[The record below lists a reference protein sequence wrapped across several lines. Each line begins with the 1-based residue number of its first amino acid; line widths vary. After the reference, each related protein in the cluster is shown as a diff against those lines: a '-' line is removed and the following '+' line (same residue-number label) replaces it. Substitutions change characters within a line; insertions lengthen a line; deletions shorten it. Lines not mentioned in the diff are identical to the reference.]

1 MQRDLTSTL
10 PPADALALDEAGA
23 AGVVVPGQAGVR
35 QRDALIHAVA
45 EAARHL
51 LADSDFDRGVTA
63 ALTVLGQALGAPR
76 IGLVEDL
83 PVPGD
88 QRPGRWRGT
97 HEWHRPDLKPQLGSP
112 TESGDYPSWAWWQ
125 RLCSDEVVVLPNEID
140 PPGERQSQSILAVLV
155 PGPTRRWVAIGYLV
169 HSSWSPQEISIL
181 QTAAACVGAAIE
193 RRDAEAQRLALERS
207 RTEQAQSLNRLLE
220 GVVQASKALLDGGD
234 FSQSMPRWLALLADA
249 MGADAA
255 MLGRYGASS
264 GDTLFEAYWSRDG
277 SPRGGIDVPSTRDFD
292 AWTLR
297 LQAGEL
303 VWAHRDELLDAA
315 SVDFWQRTDCW
326 TNLLVPVTAGA
337 RALGWLGF
345 DWRERREWNPAF
357 ASVLRAATDSLAAAL
372 QREQAQQALAAEREH
387 RLALQQ
393 ARADEAARQT
403 RRIERHSALL
413 AAVAVSAEE
422 LLAAREPALRLDA
435 VLQRVGELTQAQRA
449 AVSRVHWTP
458 GDPQRH
464 GWQEIAH
471 EWTAPG
477 AVRQM
482 DQASQRFEMRRD
494 DATWGLAIAQFATQ
508 RHLFAVIDELD
519 EPFRSEQ
526 LALGAVWSLCYPI
539 LVEGEIW
546 GLLGVDF
553 GTPFE
558 GRDEAHTAALQ
569 TVASTIAAALRR
581 QQLEQRA
588 VASERERADEN
599 AHLVGLLEVVVRSSR
614 TLFDAA
620 DFEPALRRWLGEFG
634 HATAAMRATFYDIT
648 THAPSGRPTTRML
661 CEWVREGVENSVAVT
676 FDEPLVIDPRGAEA
690 EMARL
695 LSGQVVAVLAA
706 DLEGPMRD
714 FMASQGN
721 AMVLAVPVF
730 MDGRQSGCLSFDYA
744 EQRAFS
750 VADVAVLQTAADT
763 LAAILKRNQS
773 ARAALAEREARLA
786 LEQRRFS
793 ELAQANAALRLSLDA
808 LADAQ
813 GEQGFLRQTLLQI
826 HAQAGAARAYLFSSD
841 EPGAGLRLLG
851 CVAEGS
857 FRRDG
862 FADDPPMFRQGFTM
876 VPSLLAD
883 LVAHGRLLW
892 RRVDPQA
899 ADDPQAPESL
909 RWHARM
915 GHRANALHAL
925 MIGPRQ
931 VGLIGMVFDS
941 DTPPSEARQEL
952 IHTLCQPLTLALE
965 LARLAGESRLNAERA
980 AVLGERE
987 RMAAEIHDSL
997 AQSFTSIAMQSESLA
1012 RRLGSDSEHGSV
1024 LRLIERT
1031 AREGLAEARTSVLA
1045 LQPVDG
1051 APGAL
1056 DGALAE
1062 LARRSTVEGGVQ
1074 CRCETRGAP
1083 FALPGAVRET
1093 LLRIAQEATSNAM
1106 RHAQGTQVL
1115 IRLDYVQPGLRL
1127 SVEDDGRGMPA
1138 PDGTRH
1144 NGGFGMPGM
1153 ASRAAAIGGR
1163 LDVAASPLGGV
1174 AVRVEVAD
1182 VGAAGPAA

>member
-1 MQRDLTSTL
+1 MQRDPKSTL
-10 PPADALALDEAGA
+10 PTADALALDAAGA
-23 AGVVVPGQAGVR
+23 AGVVVPGQAGLR
-35 QRDALIHAVA
+35 QRDTLIQAVA

-51 LADSDFDRGVTA
+51 LAASDCDRGINA
-63 ALTVLGQALGAPR
+63 ALAVLGPALGAPR
-76 IGLVEDL
+76 IGLAEDL
-83 PVPGD
+83 PAPD
-88 QRPGRWRGT
+88 DRTPGRWRIS
-97 HEWHRPDLKPQLGSP
+97 HEWHWPGLSPQMGSA
-112 TESGDYPSWAWWQ
+112 TASGEYPSFEWWQ
-125 RLCSDEVVVLPNEID
+125 RLSCGTPVVLPNEID
-140 PPGERQSQSILAVLV
+140 PLGERASQAILAVPV
-155 PGPTRRWVAIGYLV
+155 PVAAGPRRWIGIGHLV
-169 HSSWSPQEISIL
+169 HSGWSAQEISVL
-181 QTAAACVGAAIE
+181 QTAAACVGAALE
-193 RRDAEAQRLALERS
+193 RRSAEAQRLALERS
-207 RTEQAQSLNRLLE
+207 RTEHA
-220 GVVQASKALLDGGD
+220 
-234 FSQSMPRWLALLADA
+234 LALLA
-249 MGADAA
+249 
-255 MLGRYGASS
+255 
-264 GDTLFEAYWSRDG
+264 ERD
-277 SPRGGIDVPSTRDFD
+277 RRIET
-292 AWTLR
+292 
-297 LQAGEL
+297 
-303 VWAHRDELLDAA
+303 
-315 SVDFWQRTDCW
+315 
-326 TNLLVPVTAGA
+326 
-337 RALGWLGF
+337 
-345 DWRERREWNPAF
+345 ER
-357 ASVLRAATDSLAAAL
+357 
-372 QREQAQQALAAEREH
+372 
-387 RLALQQ
+387 
-393 ARADEAARQT
+393 ARADEAARQA

-435 VLQRVGELTQAQRA
+435 VLQRVGELTHAQRA
-449 AVSRVHWTP
+449 VVSRVHWTP

-464 GWQEIAH
+464 GWQQLLH

-494 DATWGLAIAQFATQ
+494 DATWGLAMAQFQTQ
-508 RHLFAVIDELD
+508 RHLFAVIDDLD

-546 GLLGVDF
+546 GQLGLDF
-553 GTPFE
+553 GTPFQ
-558 GRDEAHTAALQ
+558 GRDEADTAALQ

-581 QQLEQRA
+581 QHLEQRA
-588 VASERERADEN
+588 VASERERADDN

-614 TLFDAA
+614 TLFDAG

-634 HATAAMRATFYDIT
+634 HATAALRATYYDIT
-648 THAPSGRPTTRML
+648 THAASGLPTTRML
-661 CEWVREGVENSVAVT
+661 CEWVRQGVEHSVPAS
-676 FDEPLVIDPRGAEA
+676 FSAPWVIDPRGAEA

-695 LSGQVVAVLAA
+695 LSGQVVAVAAAELA
-706 DLEGPMRD
+706 GPMRD
-714 FMASQGN
+714 FMAGQGI
-721 AMVLAVPVF
+721 AMLVAVPIF

-744 EQRAFS
+744 ERRAMS
-750 VADVAVLQTAADT
+750 AGDVAVLQTAADT
-763 LAAILKRNQS
+763 LAAILKRNES
-773 ARAALAEREARLA
+773 ARAAIAEREARLA

-826 HAQAGAARAYLFSSD
+826 HAQAGAARAYLFSCD
-841 EPGAGLRLLG
+841 EPGARLRLLG
-851 CVAEGS
+851 CVADGC

-862 FADDPPMFRQGFTM
+862 FADDPPMFQQGFTM
-876 VPSLLAD
+876 VPSLLAQ
-883 LVAHGRLLW
+883 LMAHGRLLW
-892 RRVDPQA
+892 RRVDAQA
-899 ADDPQAPESL
+899 AADPQAPESL

-965 LARLAGESRLNAERA
+965 LARLAAESRLNAERA

-1012 RRLGSDSEHGSV
+1012 RRLGDHSEHGSV

-1031 AREGLAEARTSVLA
+1031 AREGLAEARSSVLA

-1062 LARRSTVEGGVQ
+1062 LARRSTVGGGVQ
-1074 CRCETRGAP
+1074 CRCESHGAL

-1115 IRLDYVQPGLRL
+1115 IRLDYAQPGLRL

-1174 AVRVEVAD
+1174 AVRVAVAD
-1182 VGAAGPAA
+1182 VCAAERAA